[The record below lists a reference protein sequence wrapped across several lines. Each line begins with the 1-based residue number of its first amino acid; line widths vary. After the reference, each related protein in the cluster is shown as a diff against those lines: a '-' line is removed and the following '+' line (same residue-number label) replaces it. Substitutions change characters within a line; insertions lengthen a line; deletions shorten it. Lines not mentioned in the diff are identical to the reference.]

1 MIKTTFNNWVEE
13 NEEYI
18 INSYLE
24 SIDNIYEVPEDY
36 VKMLYEVNTEEN

>member
-36 VKMLYEVNTEEN
+36 VKMLYEVNNEEN